1 MTNVND
7 EYYGSAEQCFWEG
20 PCKDLACGYC
30 AKRKAP
36 KRRKPAVQAG
46 PKVRIQASDD
56 VVTVTVRHAR
66 RTRDFA

>member
-20 PCKDLACGYC
+20 PCSDPACGYC

-36 KRRKPAVQAG
+36 KLTPHQERLYMLALIARM
-46 PKVRIQASDD
+46 DD
-56 VVTVTVRHAR
+56 AR
-66 RTRDFA
+66 EALEGGK